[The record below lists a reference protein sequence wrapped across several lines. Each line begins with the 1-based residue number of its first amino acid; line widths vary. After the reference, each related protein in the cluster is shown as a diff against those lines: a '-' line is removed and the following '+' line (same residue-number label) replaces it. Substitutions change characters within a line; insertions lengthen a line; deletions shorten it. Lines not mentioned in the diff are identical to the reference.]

1 MGVCVNLLLVLT
13 KSRHVVPATDE
24 DREKLRAFK
33 PGDVLP
39 CKFTK
44 PRNGDHH
51 RKFMALVSFVAA
63 HSPTYRDRAV
73 LLVELKM
80 RTGHFD
86 LYVRRAT
93 GEVVYIP
100 KSIAYDEMDEGD
112 FIVWSAKARE
122 LLLSEF
128 LAEFT
133 DADKR
138 RLHAEID
145 GWLAWT

>member
-1 MGVCVNLLLVLT
+1 MNLLLVVT
-13 KSRHVVPATDE
+13 PSRHVVPATPQ

-39 CKFTK
+39 VRIKK

-63 HSPTYRDRAV
+63 HHPTYRDRES
-73 LLVELKM
+73 LLIELKM
-80 RTGHFD
+80 RTGHYD
-86 LYVRRAT
+86 HYVRRAS

-100 KSIAYDEMDEGD
+100 KSIAFDEMDEGD
-112 FIVWSAKARE
+112 FIEWSARARE
-122 LLLSEF
+122 ILYEHF

-133 DADKR
+133 DADKK
-138 RLHAEID
+138 RLSTEID
-145 GWLAWT
+145 GWLSWT